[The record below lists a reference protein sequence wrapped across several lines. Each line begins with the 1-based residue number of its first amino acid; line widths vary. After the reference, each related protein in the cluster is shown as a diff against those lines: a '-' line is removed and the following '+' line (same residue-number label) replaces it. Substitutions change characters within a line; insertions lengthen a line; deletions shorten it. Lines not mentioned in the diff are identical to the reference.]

1 LPNGKSPG
9 CDGIPREFYKYG
21 PMILLEHLRSAIN
34 AYTKGRRPSE
44 FAHEWEGSIVSLIP
58 KTPAAIMMT
67 DERPIACEC
76 SKYIIATTIYNDRL
90 SRVMED
96 FQLLDDAQEG
106 FRRHRSTKRQVSK
119 LQGLLAQQCRDKS
132 QSVVL
137 FLDIKNAFNAV
148 NHRAIF
154 SLLEAYGF
162 NKVDVDF
169 FRQMYSGKFFSVGNT
184 FGESAACFLRRGVFQ
199 GDTPSPNI
207 FNLAFDPAHKMVRA
221 SGRGCLAPGMDGPSG
236 SSGFADDTALHT
248 GGSDAIPAMRALV
261 NSIGPLLKWL
271 GMSLNMSKS
280 YISAINFA
288 TGQAIPTVS
297 ITFDGKPF
305 SVLPPDQPHKH
316 LGIRMT
322 LTGDFCVEK
331 AYVRAEMQRRI
342 KELMDDKVLPPSLKE
357 LAIKIGVI
365 SVFRYSAG
373 AVPWTRTELDEITDM
388 WIRAYKQAWFKAA
401 ARGMDSSP
409 FVLDKNAGGRQCPSA
424 IEVWMRDVLDT
435 LDQCMTLPCEIAQF
449 ILFHLRQEC
458 CDHGCAALNQMQSLL
473 RITGN
478 NGSESL
484 LKLLLLRLDEQG
496 LEVSTPW
503 APQAGLLISGILW
516 PQLWCAW
523 RAKEASSLIDHRAPL
538 FSSGEAHATWEQAKQ
553 CLLALSKLG
562 QAGIIMVS
570 ELRGQA
576 GHWLSLSEV
585 RLRSSHLTT
594 TEYQTL
600 CTWLDQ
606 APAPPAISVE
616 STLEPASGASPMHVP
631 HHRRASDRSKGCW
644 PPVSSVTLPPCVRGC
659 ARSIQSHDRV
669 QLEPRN
675 VSSRD
680 ALCTI
685 SDHDLAVGMCQA
697 RSIFSFSTDESTS
710 IQVECLVPL
719 RVFCPSATCPES
731 IIVQDLS
738 AERFVNQFTVL
749 TMAFVRD
756 SLVAIGAEYL
766 RDACCRPPWL
776 VPKEELQRWFTLHSH
791 PGCSSST
798 SQWILDQ
805 MDKDGQQ
812 VLRTSISSLQLRR
825 PAVVHRS
832 PVLLHPWQCD
842 PKLPDLVRFD
852 LSNHYVE
859 YLLSPTG
866 WTVAKRNA
874 RVIITSP
881 SQDVAGLD
889 AAQYSMLADPHGT
902 GRAPSEAV
910 LKSIVTSYLSQLVAD
925 GEYHVAWSRH
935 LLSSLHRILKVDLL
949 IGARAVTTT
958 PQFLYFA
965 SPEPQDYLL
974 GAVTSW
980 PQTPA
985 LLLLDSIAPEDRAS
999 VLHQAA
1005 SHGSVVWILRQDRPS
1020 PEAVADLA
1028 RMRSLH
1034 ACLMAILPPRSMV
1047 LHDIHCW
1054 STAKWDSEP
1063 SRCASQ
1069 IWLLCSPAVQS
1080 RPRPEPCNL
1089 QQLLGQWEKQRYDFY
1104 LPMEHPPSQLLR
1116 HRAGQQ
1122 DAPLYTGQGL
1132 FAGSDGSVNYKK
1144 ERMGIGYV
1152 VTQGMDLAPIHRFSA
1167 PVGGPLASIRAE
1179 AVGLLCLLKWLR
1191 DHRLGSARVTVFIDC
1206 LGLLQI
1212 LSNWGRVDFWPD
1224 PKDIIHFDVL
1234 LPLLQVL
1241 REWTTEL
1248 VLVKV
1253 KSHAGCYHNE
1263 MADECADAGCM
1274 LDDTPLF
1281 SGPQKYGTLHLRLQP
1296 SLHTLV
1302 EKEHLCA
1309 TLPRDGAPNASI
1321 LRQVVSVNTKRA
1333 VNLRNTI
1340 FVREVMYRPESAII
1354 ARVIVKSS
1362 DSEVRCW
1369 MQAMTG
1375 TYPVASYLHK
1385 IGKAASKLC
1394 PHCASGANETLSH
1407 FLSVCP
1413 RFHDARTAAHNQ
1425 IRARLSSSLKRH
1437 LPRKWKLYEEA
1448 AMLRTGLQ
1456 LRPVS
1461 SARVRETGRC
1471 VSEADLEAGRMSLS
1485 RWQPD
1490 FVSVSFKAKK
1500 IAILELCRPSDTSS
1514 GQLQAA
1520 YERKRNLYGP
1530 LVEALGHYSDSG
1542 WSVKILPWVVG
1553 ARGLVLEQA
1562 MHHALEY
1569 LEVPKTFWRPI
1580 IEDTVLASI
1589 SALAFMHRIRFS
1601 PPALVQHSEAIN
1613 PSLQINRMDDFLQC
1627 GAKRKNGSMHEGL
1640 DTTMVRWRKMV
1651 ATPREQRGAGGNADT
1666 TT

>member
-1 LPNGKSPG
+1 
-9 CDGIPREFYKYG
+9 
-21 PMILLEHLRSAIN
+21 
-34 AYTKGRRPSE
+34 
-44 FAHEWEGSIVSLIP
+44 
-58 KTPAAIMMT
+58 
-67 DERPIACEC
+67 
-76 SKYIIATTIYNDRL
+76 
-90 SRVMED
+90 
-96 FQLLDDAQEG
+96 
-106 FRRHRSTKRQVSK
+106 
-119 LQGLLAQQCRDKS
+119 
-132 QSVVL
+132 
-137 FLDIKNAFNAV
+137 
-148 NHRAIF
+148 
-154 SLLEAYGF
+154 
-162 NKVDVDF
+162 
-169 FRQMYSGKFFSVGNT
+169 
-184 FGESAACFLRRGVFQ
+184 
-199 GDTPSPNI
+199 
-207 FNLAFDPAHKMVRA
+207 
-221 SGRGCLAPGMDGPSG
+221 
-236 SSGFADDTALHT
+236 
-248 GGSDAIPAMRALV
+248 
-261 NSIGPLLKWL
+261 
-271 GMSLNMSKS
+271 
-280 YISAINFA
+280 
-288 TGQAIPTVS
+288 
-297 ITFDGKPF
+297 
-305 SVLPPDQPHKH
+305 
-316 LGIRMT
+316 
-322 LTGDFCVEK
+322 
-331 AYVRAEMQRRI
+331 
-342 KELMDDKVLPPSLKE
+342 
-357 LAIKIGVI
+357 
-365 SVFRYSAG
+365 
-373 AVPWTRTELDEITDM
+373 
-388 WIRAYKQAWFKAA
+388 
-401 ARGMDSSP
+401 
-409 FVLDKNAGGRQCPSA
+409 
-424 IEVWMRDVLDT
+424 
-435 LDQCMTLPCEIAQF
+435 
-449 ILFHLRQEC
+449 
-458 CDHGCAALNQMQSLL
+458 
-473 RITGN
+473 
-478 NGSESL
+478 
-484 LKLLLLRLDEQG
+484 
-496 LEVSTPW
+496 
-503 APQAGLLISGILW
+503 
-516 PQLWCAW
+516 
-523 RAKEASSLIDHRAPL
+523 
-538 FSSGEAHATWEQAKQ
+538 
-553 CLLALSKLG
+553 
-562 QAGIIMVS
+562 
-570 ELRGQA
+570 
-576 GHWLSLSEV
+576 
-585 RLRSSHLTT
+585 
-594 TEYQTL
+594 
-600 CTWLDQ
+600 
-606 APAPPAISVE
+606 
-616 STLEPASGASPMHVP
+616 
-631 HHRRASDRSKGCW
+631 
-644 PPVSSVTLPPCVRGC
+644 
-659 ARSIQSHDRV
+659 
-669 QLEPRN
+669 
-675 VSSRD
+675 
-680 ALCTI
+680 
-685 SDHDLAVGMCQA
+685 
-697 RSIFSFSTDESTS
+697 
-710 IQVECLVPL
+710 
-719 RVFCPSATCPES
+719 
-731 IIVQDLS
+731 
-738 AERFVNQFTVL
+738 
-749 TMAFVRD
+749 
-756 SLVAIGAEYL
+756 
-766 RDACCRPPWL
+766 
-776 VPKEELQRWFTLHSH
+776 
-791 PGCSSST
+791 
-798 SQWILDQ
+798 
-805 MDKDGQQ
+805 
-812 VLRTSISSLQLRR
+812 
-825 PAVVHRS
+825 
-832 PVLLHPWQCD
+832 
-842 PKLPDLVRFD
+842 
-852 LSNHYVE
+852 
-859 YLLSPTG
+859 
-866 WTVAKRNA
+866 
-874 RVIITSP
+874 
-881 SQDVAGLD
+881 
-889 AAQYSMLADPHGT
+889 
-902 GRAPSEAV
+902 
-910 LKSIVTSYLSQLVAD
+910 
-925 GEYHVAWSRH
+925 
-935 LLSSLHRILKVDLL
+935 
-949 IGARAVTTT
+949 
-958 PQFLYFA
+958 
-965 SPEPQDYLL
+965 
-974 GAVTSW
+974 
-980 PQTPA
+980 
-985 LLLLDSIAPEDRAS
+985 
-999 VLHQAA
+999 
-1005 SHGSVVWILRQDRPS
+1005 
-1020 PEAVADLA
+1020 
-1028 RMRSLH
+1028 
-1034 ACLMAILPPRSMV
+1034 
-1047 LHDIHCW
+1047 
-1054 STAKWDSEP
+1054 
-1063 SRCASQ
+1063 
-1069 IWLLCSPAVQS
+1069 
-1080 RPRPEPCNL
+1080 L

-1340 FVREVMYRPESAII
+1340 FAREVMYRPESAII

-1651 ATPREQRGAGGNADT
+1651 ATPREQRGAGGKADT

>member
-1 LPNGKSPG
+1 
-9 CDGIPREFYKYG
+9 
-21 PMILLEHLRSAIN
+21 
-34 AYTKGRRPSE
+34 
-44 FAHEWEGSIVSLIP
+44 V
-58 KTPAAIMMT
+58 
-67 DERPIACEC
+67 
-76 SKYIIATTIYNDRL
+76 
-90 SRVMED
+90 
-96 FQLLDDAQEG
+96 
-106 FRRHRSTKRQVSK
+106 
-119 LQGLLAQQCRDKS
+119 
-132 QSVVL
+132 
-137 FLDIKNAFNAV
+137 
-148 NHRAIF
+148 
-154 SLLEAYGF
+154 
-162 NKVDVDF
+162 
-169 FRQMYSGKFFSVGNT
+169 
-184 FGESAACFLRRGVFQ
+184 
-199 GDTPSPNI
+199 
-207 FNLAFDPAHKMVRA
+207 
-221 SGRGCLAPGMDGPSG
+221 
-236 SSGFADDTALHT
+236 
-248 GGSDAIPAMRALV
+248 
-261 NSIGPLLKWL
+261 
-271 GMSLNMSKS
+271 
-280 YISAINFA
+280 
-288 TGQAIPTVS
+288 
-297 ITFDGKPF
+297 
-305 SVLPPDQPHKH
+305 
-316 LGIRMT
+316 
-322 LTGDFCVEK
+322 
-331 AYVRAEMQRRI
+331 
-342 KELMDDKVLPPSLKE
+342 
-357 LAIKIGVI
+357 
-365 SVFRYSAG
+365 
-373 AVPWTRTELDEITDM
+373 
-388 WIRAYKQAWFKAA
+388 
-401 ARGMDSSP
+401 
-409 FVLDKNAGGRQCPSA
+409 
-424 IEVWMRDVLDT
+424 
-435 LDQCMTLPCEIAQF
+435 
-449 ILFHLRQEC
+449 
-458 CDHGCAALNQMQSLL
+458 
-473 RITGN
+473 
-478 NGSESL
+478 
-484 LKLLLLRLDEQG
+484 
-496 LEVSTPW
+496 
-503 APQAGLLISGILW
+503 
-516 PQLWCAW
+516 
-523 RAKEASSLIDHRAPL
+523 
-538 FSSGEAHATWEQAKQ
+538 
-553 CLLALSKLG
+553 
-562 QAGIIMVS
+562 
-570 ELRGQA
+570 
-576 GHWLSLSEV
+576 
-585 RLRSSHLTT
+585 
-594 TEYQTL
+594 
-600 CTWLDQ
+600 
-606 APAPPAISVE
+606 
-616 STLEPASGASPMHVP
+616 
-631 HHRRASDRSKGCW
+631 
-644 PPVSSVTLPPCVRGC
+644 
-659 ARSIQSHDRV
+659 
-669 QLEPRN
+669 
-675 VSSRD
+675 
-680 ALCTI
+680 
-685 SDHDLAVGMCQA
+685 
-697 RSIFSFSTDESTS
+697 
-710 IQVECLVPL
+710 
-719 RVFCPSATCPES
+719 
-731 IIVQDLS
+731 
-738 AERFVNQFTVL
+738 
-749 TMAFVRD
+749 
-756 SLVAIGAEYL
+756 
-766 RDACCRPPWL
+766 
-776 VPKEELQRWFTLHSH
+776 
-791 PGCSSST
+791 
-798 SQWILDQ
+798 
-805 MDKDGQQ
+805 
-812 VLRTSISSLQLRR
+812 
-825 PAVVHRS
+825 
-832 PVLLHPWQCD
+832 
-842 PKLPDLVRFD
+842 
-852 LSNHYVE
+852 
-859 YLLSPTG
+859 
-866 WTVAKRNA
+866 
-874 RVIITSP
+874 
-881 SQDVAGLD
+881 
-889 AAQYSMLADPHGT
+889 
-902 GRAPSEAV
+902 
-910 LKSIVTSYLSQLVAD
+910 
-925 GEYHVAWSRH
+925 
-935 LLSSLHRILKVDLL
+935 
-949 IGARAVTTT
+949 
-958 PQFLYFA
+958 
-965 SPEPQDYLL
+965 
-974 GAVTSW
+974 
-980 PQTPA
+980 
-985 LLLLDSIAPEDRAS
+985 
-999 VLHQAA
+999 
-1005 SHGSVVWILRQDRPS
+1005 
-1020 PEAVADLA
+1020 
-1028 RMRSLH
+1028 
-1034 ACLMAILPPRSMV
+1034 
-1047 LHDIHCW
+1047 
-1054 STAKWDSEP
+1054 
-1063 SRCASQ
+1063 
-1069 IWLLCSPAVQS
+1069 
-1080 RPRPEPCNL
+1080 

-1116 HRAGQQ
+1116 YRAGQQ
-1122 DAPLYTGQGL
+1122 DALLYTGQGL
-1132 FAGSDGSVNYKK
+1132 FAGSDGSVNYQK
-1144 ERMGIGYV
+1144 ERMGTGYV

-1212 LSNWGRVDFWPD
+1212 LSNWGRVDFWPG

-1241 REWTTEL
+1241 CEWTTEL

-1461 SARVRETGRC
+1461 SAMVRETGRC